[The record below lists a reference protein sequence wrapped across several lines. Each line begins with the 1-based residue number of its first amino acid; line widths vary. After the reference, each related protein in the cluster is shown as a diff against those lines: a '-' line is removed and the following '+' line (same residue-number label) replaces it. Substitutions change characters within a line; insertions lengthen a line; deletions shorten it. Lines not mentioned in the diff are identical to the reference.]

1 MKKSDLKDGMI
12 VEYRNGN
19 RRMVLRDELLGVEI
33 YNGLEYYYE
42 DLTNKSNEML
52 DIVEVFEF
60 ERGSLKSVL
69 SSKNLKSIWKRRNTN
84 WSEVPFGARVR
95 CWDGEAMEKLEGL
108 FLEYIPYDDFGYKF
122 RVYTGEYNPI
132 EYEYCELI

>member
-19 RRMVLRDELLGVEI
+19 RRMVLRDELLGVGI
-33 YNGLEYYYE
+33 YNKLEHYDE
-42 DLTNKSNEML
+42 DLIIKSNKSL

-60 ERGSLKSVL
+60 EYGSLESVL
-69 SSKNLKSIWKRRNTN
+69 SSKNLKSIWKRQNTD

-95 CWDGEAMEKLEGL
+95 CWDKDMTEKLEGL
-108 FLEYIPYDDFGYKF
+108 FLEYTPYDSFGYKF
-122 RVYTGEYNPI
+122 RVYTGKNAPI

>member
-12 VEYRNGN
+12 VEYRNGI
-19 RRMVLRDELLGVEI
+19 RRMVLRDELLGAEF
-33 YNGLEYYYE
+33 YNSLEHYDE
-42 DLTNKSNEML
+42 DLIIESNKNL

-60 ERGSLKSVL
+60 EYGSLESVL

-108 FLEYIPYDDFGYKF
+108 FLEYIPYDEYKF

>member
-19 RRMVLRDELLGVEI
+19 RRMVLRDELLGIET
-33 YNGLEYYYE
+33 YNGLEYYDE
-42 DLTNKSNEML
+42 DLINESNEMF
-52 DIVEVFEF
+52 DIVKVFEF
-60 ERGSLKSVL
+60 EHGSLRSVL

-95 CWDGEAMEKLEGL
+95 CWDGEEMEKLEGL
-108 FLEYIPYDDFGYKF
+108 FLEYIPYDEYKF